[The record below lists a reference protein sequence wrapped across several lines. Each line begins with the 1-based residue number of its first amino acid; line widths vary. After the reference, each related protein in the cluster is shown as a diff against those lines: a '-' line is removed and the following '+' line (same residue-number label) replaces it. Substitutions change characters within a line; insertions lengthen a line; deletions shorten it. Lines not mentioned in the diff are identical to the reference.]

1 MKRSLDDL
9 ALFGGTPAFPEPLHV
24 GRPNVGAW
32 DALIA
37 RLEDMFERRYLT
49 NGGPYELEFERRVAE
64 VAGVEHCVATCNA
77 TAALEIL
84 FRALGLRGEVIV
96 PALTFVA
103 TAHALEWLGIKP
115 IFCDVRPS
123 IYTIDPAQVE
133 ELITPRTTAI
143 VGVHLWGRP
152 CDVDALAEIAS
163 RHRLRLLFDAAH
175 AFACSHGGRMIGA
188 FGDAE
193 VFSFHATKFVNSFE
207 GGAIVTNDPSIA
219 RRARLMRSFGFDGYD
234 NVISVG
240 TNGKMTEIAA
250 AMGLTSLEHMAEF
263 IDRNRSNYL
272 VYLDQ
277 LRNIPGISLLT
288 YNDEERCNFQYVVIE
303 VDQDLTR
310 ISRDALVTVFHA
322 ENILA
327 RRYFY
332 PGVHRMEPY
341 ASGHGARELPVTEQ
355 MASRAVTL
363 PTGTAVDADDIRRIC
378 ALLAWCV
385 SNGEQIHA
393 RL

>member
-1 MKRSLDDL
+1 
-9 ALFGGTPAFPEPLHV
+9 
-24 GRPNVGAW
+24 
-32 DALIA
+32 
-37 RLEDMFERRYLT
+37 MFERRYLT

-219 RRARLMRSFGFDGYD
+219 RRARL
-234 NVISVG
+234 
-240 TNGKMTEIAA
+240 AL
-250 AMGLTSLEHMAEF
+250 GLTSLEHMPEF

-288 YNDEERCNFQYVVIE
+288 YNDEERCNFQYVVVE

-310 ISRDALVTVFHA
+310 LSRDALVTVFHA

-332 PGVHRMEPY
+332 PGVHRMGPY